1 MKFSTWLIHRCT
13 IVHQNQKVGEDDYGQ
28 DIYENTIVENV
39 PCRFDQLKT
48 SRSPGETG
56 TDYITS
62 YVLFLDAETNI
73 SLDMKFQ
80 NIKDKEGNTVIPGE
94 FIATE
99 VFPMYGK
106 RKLHHFEVNLKQG

>member
-13 IVHQNQKVGEDDYGQ
+13 VIHQNQKVGEDDYGQ
-28 DIYENTIVENV
+28 DIYENTEVENV
-39 PCRFDQLKT
+39 PCRFDQLKS
-48 SRSPGETG
+48 SRSSGETG

-106 RKLHHFEVNLKQG
+106 KKLHHFEVNLKQG